1 LLAQL
6 RALAGS
12 PVLACAVAW
21 SGGMDSTVL
30 LHLLHQARRLPRA
43 RLQLRALHV
52 DHGLQPAAVDFRRFC
67 KRVAGQWQVPLVVLS
82 AKVALARGE
91 SVEQAARHARR
102 AALAEALLPG
112 EALLTAQHAD
122 DQLETVMLAL
132 LRGAGPAGLSG
143 MPASMAFGAFRQL
156 RPLLEFTRADLA
168 AYAGAHGL
176 AWIDDPTNLDPRF
189 DRNYLRTRVLPAMRE
204 RWPALARTVARSAR
218 HCAGAASLQSAIAS
232 RDLQL
237 AADGNDLAI
246 PVLRRWDPARR
257 AAVLREWLAAAGVRA
272 PNERHLREIEA
283 MMAARVDAHPQLHLP
298 DATVSRVGTR
308 LHVALRAPI

>member
-1 LLAQL
+1 
-6 RALAGS
+6 
-12 PVLACAVAW
+12 
-21 SGGMDSTVL
+21 
-30 LHLLHQARRLPRA
+30 
-43 RLQLRALHV
+43 V
-52 DHGLQPAAVDFRRFC
+52 DHGLQPAAADFRRFC
-67 KRVAGQWQVPLVVLS
+67 RRVAAGWRVPVVVVS